1 MDKKPRP
8 PQYLLAEWEQFA
20 TPKSRGRT
28 GPHPPPAALATS
40 HPPTSAPT
48 TSAIESLVAVLAA
61 STTVMVNNML
71 QNSENQASQPSQP
84 AKRPASPLP
93 EVRDWLNLCISS
105 FGEER
110 GLPRDTITT
119 AIATLAAKSYTPHE
133 LGNDRLDIDHISEL
147 TNLPE
152 GVVVGLR
159 NFAGE
164 WVKRQT
170 AKRSRLE

>member
-1 MDKKPRP
+1 M
-8 PQYLLAEWEQFA
+8 LAEWEQAA
-20 TPKSRGRT
+20 TPKARGRT
-28 GPHPPPAALATS
+28 GPYPPLAALATS

-48 TSAIESLVAVLAA
+48 TSAIKSLVAVLAA

-71 QNSENQASQPSQP
+71 QNSQNPGSQLSQPTKQP
-84 AKRPASPLP
+84 ASSFP
-93 EVRDWLNLCISS
+93 EVQDWLSICISS

-110 GLPRDTITT
+110 GLSRDTIAMAIT
-119 AIATLAAKSYTPHE
+119 ALAAKSYTPHE

-147 TNLPE
+147 TGLPE

-159 NFAGE
+159 NFTSE